1 MDKYLKFLLLFIIFT
16 SAFSNVSNAQT
27 DTAVIAT
34 SAQCDMCKNKI
45 ENALRFEKGV
55 KLATLDVKSK
65 NVTVIYNS
73 KKTDAD
79 KIRKAISM
87 LGYDADNISAD
98 SASYNKL
105 HECCRKPH
113 LE

>member
-1 MDKYLKFLLLFIIFT
+1 MDKYLKFFLLLIIFI
-16 SAFSNVSNAQT
+16 SAFSHVSNAQT

-34 SAQCDMCKNKI
+34 SAQCDMCKKKI
-45 ENALRFEKGV
+45 EDALRFEKGV
-55 KLATLDVKSK
+55 KLTTLDIKTK